1 MGREELSLTKYIPVW
16 CIEGFIAAR
25 FAVGDAFYEA
35 LLAVVQRA
43 SLLLPRAPLG
53 VRPKKG
59 MV

>member
-1 MGREELSLTKYIPVW
+1 MKSGSVW
-16 CIEGFIAAR
+16 CIVGYIAAR
-25 FAVGDAFYEA
+25 FAVGDAFHEA

-43 SLLLPRAPLG
+43 NLLLPRAPLG

>member
-1 MGREELSLTKYIPVW
+1 MKSGPVW
-16 CIEGFIAAR
+16 CAVGYIAAR
-25 FAVGDAFYEA
+25 FALGDAFYEA

-53 VRPKKG
+53 VRPPKKG